1 MFNNQAGGNFTTI
14 DEIDTPADANGDY
27 PALPAGVPHGPA
39 APTWIFTA
47 TPPTDLFAPFLSSS
61 QRLPNGNTLI
71 CEGTTGEFLE
81 IDTEGNLV
89 WKYVN
94 PITSGGPI
102 TQGDPAT
109 NNRVFRVE
117 RLAPDDPGLAG
128 QDLTPG
134 DPLELFTLPLP
145 VPDGTGITT
154 PLIASRTTVA
164 GDELNVQ
171 WDVSTCS
178 AVDHNLIYGS
188 LQSVS
193 SYTIDGAEC
202 AIGAAGDHDWFGV
215 PPGDLYFVI
224 VGVDQTAVYES
235 SWGDDGTGSERN
247 GTAASA
253 QCGAS
258 NKVITLTCP

>member
-1 MFNNQAGGNFTTI
+1 MTLKILKTGIRDAEFG
-14 DEIDTPADANGDY
+14 ADCVVADCVNIYDAIFGDRCF
-27 PALPAGVPHGPA
+27 VGPW
-39 APTWIFTA
+39 TEVQENVVIG
-47 TPPTDLFAPFLSSS
+47 DNVRIQSH
-61 QRLPNGNTLI
+61 TLI